1 MNAFTF
7 SEQRTKTA
15 DLLRDLRNW
24 HPDHEELMSFFAGV
38 ASMFKTS
45 QTGVGSKCI
54 ALVVDFCDEASGCI
68 ENDLIEQQ
76 SETAWNDR
84 VQRPLSTVVW
94 GSA

>member
-1 MNAFTF
+1 MNTFTF
-7 SEQRTKTA
+7 LEQRTKTG
-15 DLLRDLRNW
+15 DLLCAVRNW

-38 ASMFKTS
+38 ASMIKTS

-54 ALVVDFCDEASGCI
+54 ASVVDFCDEATGCI

-84 VQRPLSTVVW
+84 VQKPLSSVVW
-94 GSA
+94 GSV